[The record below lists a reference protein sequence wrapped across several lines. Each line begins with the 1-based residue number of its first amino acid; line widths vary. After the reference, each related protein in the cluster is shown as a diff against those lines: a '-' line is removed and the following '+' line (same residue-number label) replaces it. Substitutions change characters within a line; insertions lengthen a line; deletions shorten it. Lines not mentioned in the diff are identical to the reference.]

1 LLFVPG
7 GQVVG
12 AGLISF
18 GADVVIQKATTGEV
32 NWGQAAISGGLGLVG
47 GGVGIVVTKSVSRV
61 VGKVVARQAAE
72 SAASNLARSTVA
84 RETGN
89 AAVIARRF
97 GANLTK
103 DMVGSG
109 VSGATAGMIDY
120 TRERVQNGGP
130 WTSQGF
136 LGSAAGGGTAGII
149 SGGLSPAA
157 GHAATKNLQFA
168 LSAGINTSAGFT
180 GDVVKSGVSGEPF
193 DPIKSLA
200 SSGTTATFS
209 TAVSTSR
216 GIIPQG
222 YGESFRTSTP
232 TPAEYFSKSNMTT
245 DISNSLI
252 GLGTNSVIEEM
263 VK

>member
-1 LLFVPG
+1 MFVPG
-7 GQVVG
+7 GQIAG

-18 GADVVIQKATTGEV
+18 GADAVIQKATTGEV
-32 NWGQAAISGGLGLVG
+32 NWGKAAIAGGLGLVG

-61 VGKVVARQAAE
+61 VGTVVARRAAE

-109 VSGATAGMIDY
+109 VSGATAGTIDY

-130 WTSQGF
+130 WTAQGF

-157 GHAATKNLQFA
+157 GHAATKNLQFG
-168 LSAGINTSAGFT
+168 LSAGINTSAGFICAT
-180 GDVVKSGVSGEPF
+180 CLGLVTYFRSTHASTYILVGSIALG
-193 DPIKSLA
+193 SLA
-200 SSGTTATFS
+200 IAVVSHVVPVMAVTYGSLWAGSGLGF
-209 TAVSTSR
+209 
-216 GIIPQG
+216 
-222 YGESFRTSTP
+222 
-232 TPAEYFSKSNMTT
+232 
-245 DISNSLI
+245 LI
-252 GLGTNSVIEEM
+252 GVTLTVGERR
-263 VK
+263 